1 MSLTYLDPSR
11 LEPLTLLEAS
21 ATDRYFDYCLEPY
34 RPRRPWEGKH
44 RAENLLW
51 HSVLHAGVRAEF
63 QAPLRAIQQHVGRD
77 LTVWG
82 VKWDGHELW
91 WELYFYDPAKESP
104 HATLSSIGALLA
116 PYAKVLPAVSEQVPY
131 MMVSFDL
138 RTHTFERREIPSV
151 NLYLTGETAH
161 AGRSYR
167 VETSRAELEN
177 TYRFMEPKR
186 HVDELLSLVK
196 SSLFTSFDTPQVLS
210 QVLIPELFACKKVC
224 VSKKRQTDAI
234 YFSGIDVSQLLW
246 FMRRFAYPAPLVQF
260 LERHQGRYEHLYFDV
275 GVDYRTTPSGQLEY
289 PKTSYY
295 GTL

>member
-11 LEPLTLLEAS
+11 LETLNLLEAS

-34 RPRRPWEGKH
+34 RPRRPFRGKH

-51 HSVLHAGVRAEF
+51 HSVLHAGVKSAF
-63 QAPLRAIQQHVGRD
+63 QAPLRAVQEHVGRD

-82 VKWDGHELW
+82 VKWDGRELW
-91 WELYFYDPAKESP
+91 WELYFYDPAKESE
-104 HATLSSIGALLA
+104 HATLSSIAGALA
-116 PYAKVLPAVSEQVPY
+116 PFARVLPQVSEHVPY

-138 RTHTFERREIPSV
+138 RADTFARGEVPFV

-167 VETSRAELEN
+167 VGKDSAELEN

-186 HVDELLSLVK
+186 HVDDVLSLVK
-196 SSLFTSFDTPQVLS
+196 SSLFTSFTEPQVLS

-224 VSKKRQTDAI
+224 VSKKRQTDAV

-246 FMRRFAYPAPLVQF
+246 FMRRFSYPAPLVQF
-260 LERHQGRYEHLYFDV
+260 LERHQASYEHLYFDV
-275 GVDYRTTPSGQLEY
+275 GVDYRIGPSGGVEY

-295 GTL
+295 GVL